1 MPSEETI
8 RERTESEKQALH
20 HEWTQRTIAEHVLMI
35 KGSEIIFFEFKEI
48 LYDLAKRLKDKIEPK
63 TGKMTVVLE
72 KLIEDWLLRRLLAFV
87 KFEIPAMPARGKEA
101 ARSWPESDKE
111 VTIRNKTV
119 QMRQEREAARAAE
132 AEAAKREAE
141 ARAAAEADSPLI
153 DPAVLEEQRRIQ
165 AE

>member
-1 MPSEETI
+1 
-8 RERTESEKQALH
+8 
-20 HEWTQRTIAEHVLMI
+20 
-35 KGSEIIFFEFKEI
+35 
-48 LYDLAKRLKDKIEPK
+48 LKDKIEPK